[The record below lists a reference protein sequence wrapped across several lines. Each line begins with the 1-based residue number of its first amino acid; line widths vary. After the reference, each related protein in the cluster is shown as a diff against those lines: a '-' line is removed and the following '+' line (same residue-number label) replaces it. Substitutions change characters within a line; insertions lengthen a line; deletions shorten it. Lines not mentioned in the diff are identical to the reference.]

1 MIDKIIAEGRE
12 RLTQE
17 QQDLLRQLDA
27 RIRALKSELER
38 IEELLKQKPILEEKI
53 RWYQGVFNDLLES
66 AGVSILETPAKEEEI
81 QPGEFAVMSIT
92 DACEVILRRAG
103 KPLTT
108 SELYD
113 RLLKGGKRFAATS
126 PLGSITG
133 PLRRDGKRRFIHR
146 RAGRENL
153 WSLRA
158 WVEGEMRD
166 VTKFSEEQSK
176 EEKEPSLTRD

>member
-1 MIDKIIAEGRE
+1 MIYNKIIAEGGE

-27 RIRALKSELER
+27 RIQALKSELEK

-53 RWYQGVFNDLLES
+53 RWYQGVINDLLES
-66 AGVSILETPAKEEEI
+66 AGISMPETRPKEEEI
-81 QPGEFAVMSIT
+81 QPGEFAVMSVT
-92 DACEVILRRAG
+92 DACEVILQRAG

-108 SELYD
+108 SELYE
-113 RLLKGGKRFAATS
+113 RLLKGGKRFEATS
-126 PLGSITG
+126 PLGSIAG

-166 VTKFSEEQSK
+166 IGELSEEQSK
-176 EEKEPSLTRD
+176 EKEPSLTRD